1 MSIEDALANMVAAQ
15 TRTANA
21 LEDILA
27 VLKAGGTATVSDAAK
42 QEAADA
48 IDAKVA
54 AAKKTTADAAA
65 QKKADE
71 AAAAK
76 KAEEEAA
83 KQDEVD
89 PLDEA
94 EEKAEEFTEDQ
105 VRKALK
111 DYRDINGADAVMAIL
126 GKHGAKGMGTLK
138 VEDYAAVMKEVR

>member
-71 AAAAK
+71 AAA
-76 KAEEEAA
+76 
-83 KQDEVD
+83 
-89 PLDEA
+89 DEA